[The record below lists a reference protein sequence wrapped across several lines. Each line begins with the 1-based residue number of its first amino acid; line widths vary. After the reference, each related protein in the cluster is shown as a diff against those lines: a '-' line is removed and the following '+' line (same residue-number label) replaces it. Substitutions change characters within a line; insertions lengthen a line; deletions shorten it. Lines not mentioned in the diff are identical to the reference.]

1 MIPSYQILDR
11 FLSYERDSFHT
22 FVKGP
27 KAMQVSS
34 VPTSSIEFLT
44 LPSGRVLEIEA
55 FGTGEPVLLLPGLG
69 CTSALFA
76 LAIPYLSAQHR
87 FIMINPR
94 GMAASDVAHEDYE
107 VEDLAIDALFAM
119 NKLGYP
125 CFHVAGVSL
134 GGFVGQA
141 LVALVPWRVKSLVLI
156 SSSRFGEGFKPLPEI
171 KDQDLVTFYDLDP
184 KKRAWLS
191 VDATV
196 HPSLKEERPDHYQQ
210 VLELRTHTRMNA
222 EQVIYQNRAAKRYL
236 KRKDIS
242 AQPQCPTLILS
253 GANDRFVP
261 LENAQHLS
269 HLIEGAKLVVIPK
282 SDHLV
287 ILERPDLCALAMNEF
302 WEGLK

>member
-11 FLSYERDSFHT
+11 FLSVERDSLNT

-76 LAIPYLSAQHR
+76 LAIPFLSTQHR
-87 FIMINPR
+87 YIMINPR
-94 GMAASDVAHEDYE
+94 GMAASDVADEDYE

-119 NKLGYP
+119 NKLGHP

-134 GGFVGQA
+134 GGFVAQA
-141 LVALVPWRVKSLVLI
+141 LEALVPWRVKSLVLI
-156 SSSRFGEGFKPLPEI
+156 SSSHFGEGFKPLPEI
-171 KDQDLVTFYDLDP
+171 KDQDLVSFYDLDP
-184 KKRAWLS
+184 KKRAALS

-196 HPSLKEERPDHYQQ
+196 HPSLKEERPEHYQQ

-222 EQVIYQNRAAKRYL
+222 EQVIYQNRAAKRFL
-236 KRKDIS
+236 KRRDNADK
-242 AQPQCPTLILS
+242 PQCPTLVLS
-253 GANDRFVP
+253 GANDRFVSV
-261 LENAQHLS
+261 ENAQHLS
-269 HLIEGAKLVVIPK
+269 KIISGSKLVVIPK

-287 ILERPDLCALAMNEF
+287 ILERPELCAEAMNNF
-302 WEGLK
+302 WESL